1 MQSQQK
7 EYHQYQQCSVLKEIG
22 MPPFKLFVRGFLYGR
37 QSSSWLPVTPSLA
50 LGLDLE
56 PNELHA
62 SVRWWLGL
70 DTSGG
75 SLCPVCSQKAL
86 DPLGHHATTCTHGGD
101 VVTRHNL
108 LRDVVANL
116 FRQAH
121 MGVTV
126 EAGYGLTHDNS
137 RSRPADVL
145 VTRWEKGLP
154 AALDITVTSPLTPAI
169 LDESCSTA
177 EVAAVAAESR
187 KHVAKDSKCFE
198 PGWSCVLLAVETY
211 GNWWMEAQETF
222 SRLTSLLAANHSV
235 SKSKAAADIYGRLN
249 LTLTRSVARDILARG
264 LRPK

>member
-1 MQSQQK
+1 MADRARLL
-7 EYHQYQQCSVLKEIG
+7 SV
-22 MPPFKLFVRGFLYGR
+22 
-37 QSSSWLPVTPSLA
+37 SASHAASWLSVTPSLA
-50 LGLDLE
+50 LGLHLE

-62 SVRWWLGL
+62 SIRWWLGL

-86 DPLGHHATTCTHGGD
+86 DPLGHHATTHGGD

-145 VTRWEKGLP
+145 VTRWEKAG
-154 AALDITVTSPLTPAI
+154 
-169 LDESCSTA
+169 
-177 EVAAVAAESR
+177 VAAVAAESR
-187 KHVAKDSKCFE
+187 KYVANDPKCTE
-198 PGWSCVLLAVETY
+198 LGWTCVPLAVETY
-211 GNWWMEAQETF
+211 GNWGVEAQETL
-222 SRLTSLLAANHSV
+222 SRLASLLAASHSV
-235 SKSKAAADIYGRLN
+235 SKSKATADIYGCLN
-249 LTLTRSVARDILARG
+249 LTLTRSVARAILARG